1 MSDDTE
7 RPRASAGETPTAIER
22 RLAQA
27 HDRIQDA
34 PADALVLFP
43 STNLAY
49 LSGFDEEPMERH
61 LFLFVTADEAVF
73 LAPTMYDTQLAAETP
88 VSSIRTWDDGDDPT
102 TLLATLGNELGIESG
117 RLLVDDRMWA
127 RFTQDLRKTFP
138 EATFGLASQLLD
150 DLRIRKDDRELDH
163 LRAAAT
169 IADDVSSAIR
179 SLGADAIGLTETELA
194 DEIETRLSAA
204 GGNGVSFET
213 VVGSGPNGARPHHRH
228 TDRTIRHGDPVVL
241 DFGTVVNGYPSDQT
255 RTVVFAGDPP
265 AGFED
270 AHDAVLAAQQAAI
283 RTVEPGIEAQE
294 IDHAARNVLDE
305 RGYGDRFIHRTG
317 HGVGLEVHEPPYITD
332 GNDLELEPGMVFSI
346 EPGVYLDD
354 EFGIRIEDLVVVT
367 DEGCERLNRS
377 PRTWEPVTGAD
388 D

>member
-1 MSDDTE
+1 
-7 RPRASAGETPTAIER
+7 
-22 RLAQA
+22 
-27 HDRIQDA
+27 
-34 PADALVLFP
+34 
-43 STNLAY
+43 
-49 LSGFDEEPMERH
+49 MERH

-102 TLLATLGNELGIESG
+102 TLLATLGDELGIESG
-117 RLLVDDRMWA
+117 HLLVDDRMWA
-127 RFTQDLRKTFP
+127 RFTQDLRETFP
-138 EATFGLASQLLD
+138 EATFGLASQLLN
-150 DLRIRKDDRELDH
+150 DLRIRKDERELDH

-169 IADDVSSAIR
+169 VADDVSTAIR

-194 DEIETRLSAA
+194 DEIENRLSAA
-204 GGNGVSFET
+204 GGSSVSFET

-228 TDRTIRHGDPVVL
+228 TDRTIQRGDPVVL
-241 DFGTVVNGYPSDQT
+241 DFGTVVESYPSDQT

-270 AHDAVLAAQQAAI
+270 AHDAVLAAQKAAI
-283 RTVEPGIEAQE
+283 RAVEPGIEAQAV
-294 IDHAARNVLDE
+294 DHAARNVLDE

-332 GNDLELEPGMVFSI
+332 GNDRELEPGMVFSI

>member
-1 MSDDTE
+1 MSDDTDTPPASTAETQIDQRLE
-7 RPRASAGETPTAIER
+7 RARN
-22 RLAQA
+22 
-27 HDRIQDA
+27 RIRDTS
-34 PADALVLFP
+34 ADALVLFP

-49 LSGFDEEPMERH
+49 LSGFHEEPMERH
-61 LFLFVTADEAVF
+61 LFLFVTADDAVF

-88 VSSIRTWDDGDDPT
+88 ISDIRTWDDGDDPT
-102 TLLATLGNELGIESG
+102 ALLARLGDDLGIEYG

-127 RFTQDLRKTFP
+127 RFTQDLRETFP
-138 EATFGLASQLLD
+138 EATFDLASHLLD

-169 IADDVSSAIR
+169 VADNVSTAIR

-194 DEIETRLSAA
+194 AEIERRLSAA
-204 GGNGVSFET
+204 GGSGVSFET

-228 TDRTIRHGDPVVL
+228 TDRTIRRGDPVVL
-241 DFGTVVNGYPSDQT
+241 DFGTVVDGYPSDQT
-255 RTVVFAGDPP
+255 RTVVFDGDPP

-270 AHDAVLAAQQAAI
+270 AHAAVLAAQKAAV
-283 RTVEPGIEAQE
+283 RTVEPGVEAQAV
-294 IDHAARNVLDE
+294 DHAARNVLDE
-305 RGYGDRFIHRTG
+305 RGYGDHFIHRTG

-377 PRTWEPVTGAD
+377 PRTWEPVTDVD